1 MMAALE
7 SVLNIPSAFSQNREG
22 ANRRR
27 AVRDWQLCVERGP
40 NWLFVKVKGGG
51 VKVSDMPPLSGRL
64 RSLLEQ
70 NLTNRIVLE
79 LDRILIPCG
88 YMVRQLEQLDHWIRD
103 RNGVLRLCGLRARYA
118 KALRRHGLGVH
129 LAFYRDR
136 KEAVFGIRR
145 F

>member
-7 SVLNIPSAFSQNREG
+7 SVLNIPSASSQNREG

-40 NWLFVKVKGGG
+40 NWLFVRIKGGV
-51 VKVSDMPPLSGRL
+51 VKVSDMPPLALVL

-70 NLTNRIVLE
+70 NLTYRIVLE
-79 LDRILIPCG
+79 LDRVLIPSG
-88 YMVRQLEQLDHWIRD
+88 YMVRQLEQRGHWSRD

-129 LAFYRDR
+129 WACYRDR
-136 KEAVFGIRR
+136 KEAVFGSRR